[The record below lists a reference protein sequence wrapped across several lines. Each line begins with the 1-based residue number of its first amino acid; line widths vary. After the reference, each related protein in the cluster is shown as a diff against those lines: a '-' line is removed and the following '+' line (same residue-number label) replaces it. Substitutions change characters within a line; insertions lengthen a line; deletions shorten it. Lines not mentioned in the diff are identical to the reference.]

1 MASLSK
7 VYDNKK
13 LNGKVYTPVFIVNK
27 ILDDINYNSV
37 EILGKSILDPA
48 CGDGRFLTIVA
59 QRIINISPKENLKE
73 NLEKIY
79 GWDIDK
85 QAIKECKENLNELIK
100 NFDIN
105 VNWNLEI
112 CNSIEKLTKTDI
124 FQQSQN
130 QKFDFIV
137 GNPPYIRIQ
146 HLDENQRK
154 FIQQNYTFCN
164 NGSTDIFIA
173 FFELCYNLLNE
184 NGICGLIT
192 PNTYFYTETAKKMRD
207 SFASKKC
214 ISQITNYAQIQ
225 LFDNATTYNAI
236 TIFNKQKHETVN
248 YQHATSKTNFK
259 EKIIEIKELTN
270 KKFWQLTTEN
280 LQNKK
285 GKKLKDIC
293 NIHVGITTLCDKA
306 YIFSITE
313 IDEKYVFANT
323 KLKGKIKI
331 EKEILKPIVKGSTL
345 KSSDDE
351 IKEYIIFP
359 YQKING
365 KNQIISENILQE
377 KFPLCYDYLISV
389 KNELA
394 KRDNGKPIKP
404 WYAFGRSQGLNT
416 SFGKKIIFSPM
427 NKTPKF
433 IFYEN
438 EESTIYSGYYIK
450 YNGDYNFLL
459 NKLNSAE
466 MQQFIERSS
475 RDFRGGWKAYNK
487 KVIEEF
493 VIN

>member
-192 PNTYFYTETAKKMRD
+192 PNTYFYTETAKK
-207 SFASKKC
+207 
-214 ISQITNYAQIQ
+214 
-225 LFDNATTYNAI
+225 
-236 TIFNKQKHETVN
+236 
-248 YQHATSKTNFK
+248 
-259 EKIIEIKELTN
+259 
-270 KKFWQLTTEN
+270 
-280 LQNKK
+280 
-285 GKKLKDIC
+285 
-293 NIHVGITTLCDKA
+293 
-306 YIFSITE
+306 
-313 IDEKYVFANT
+313 
-323 KLKGKIKI
+323 
-331 EKEILKPIVKGSTL
+331 
-345 KSSDDE
+345 
-351 IKEYIIFP
+351 
-359 YQKING
+359 
-365 KNQIISENILQE
+365 
-377 KFPLCYDYLISV
+377 
-389 KNELA
+389 
-394 KRDNGKPIKP
+394 
-404 WYAFGRSQGLNT
+404 
-416 SFGKKIIFSPM
+416 
-427 NKTPKF
+427 
-433 IFYEN
+433 
-438 EESTIYSGYYIK
+438 
-450 YNGDYNFLL
+450 
-459 NKLNSAE
+459 
-466 MQQFIERSS
+466 
-475 RDFRGGWKAYNK
+475 
-487 KVIEEF
+487 
-493 VIN
+493 

>member
-1 MASLSK
+1 M
-7 VYDNKK
+7 
-13 LNGKVYTPVFIVNK
+13 
-27 ILDDINYNSV
+27 
-37 EILGKSILDPA
+37 
-48 CGDGRFLTIVA
+48 
-59 QRIINISPKENLKE
+59 
-73 NLEKIY
+73 
-79 GWDIDK
+79 
-85 QAIKECKENLNELIK
+85 
-100 NFDIN
+100 
-105 VNWNLEI
+105 
-112 CNSIEKLTKTDI
+112 
-124 FQQSQN
+124 
-130 QKFDFIV
+130 
-137 GNPPYIRIQ
+137 
-146 HLDENQRK
+146 
-154 FIQQNYTFCN
+154 
-164 NGSTDIFIA
+164 
-173 FFELCYNLLNE
+173 
-184 NGICGLIT
+184 
-192 PNTYFYTETAKKMRD
+192 
-207 SFASKKC
+207 
-214 ISQITNYAQIQ
+214 
-225 LFDNATTYNAI
+225 
-236 TIFNKQKHETVN
+236 
-248 YQHATSKTNFK
+248 
-259 EKIIEIKELTN
+259 
-270 KKFWQLTTEN
+270 
-280 LQNKK
+280 
-285 GKKLKDIC
+285 
-293 NIHVGITTLCDKA
+293 
-306 YIFSITE
+306 
-313 IDEKYVFANT
+313 
-323 KLKGKIKI
+323 
-331 EKEILKPIVKGSTL
+331 KPIVKGSTL